1 MIGSGGSGG
10 VVCGGY
16 GWVKVVE
23 MVVMFVVA
31 KVDVGVAVC
40 IVVGVPYMLYLWLL
54 GRGDNRAVPEL
65 GFAHVTTKTWAYSGV
80 FIFSRNFF
88 WRKNCPPPPKA
99 LFENTMGN
107 PFFGTPF
114 FGTKRSKIFFRTEII

>member
-80 FIFSRNFF
+80 FGFF
-88 WRKNCPPPPKA
+88 RKKCRRKNCRPRPNH
-99 LFENTMGN
+99 F
-107 PFFGTPF
+107 
-114 FGTKRSKIFFRTEII
+114 SKIQWEIHFLERHFLGQNAPNFFLEQ